1 MWQLVAKY
9 AITAGLVV
17 LVNEVVIR
25 YSKEWLG
32 SLIASLPLVSLI
44 TFFWIYYDDR
54 IVDTAARTGKL
65 ANHSTGVFWFVLP
78 SLPMFLL
85 FPFLLKKGITFW
97 PAIVACCALT
107 MGLYYGMVLALK
119 KFGIEF

>member
-1 MWQLVAKY
+1 MWQQLVVKY
-9 AITAGLVV
+9 AITAALVV

-32 SLIASLPLVSLI
+32 SLIASLPLVSVI
-44 TFFWIYYDDR
+44 TFFWIYYG
-54 IVDTAARTGKL
+54 IAEPAERTSKL

-97 PAIVACCALT
+97 PAMLLCCAMT
-107 MGLYYGMVLALK
+107 MLLYYGMVLALK
-119 KFGIEF
+119 KFGVAF